1 MANLEIMGIENA
13 QSVIAN
19 TKDVAIKNHIQS
31 ATEIALRIDK
41 DTLGLAYHIYA
52 CKPLLEG
59 NTSGYP
65 TDHKEFAQKVL
76 GVQKAQYYNIMQAG
90 ALTSAFYDAN
100 GKNPIYVDAITYA
113 ITIKE
118 LFNGNAPQ
126 GYNEALYKALKR
138 KKVFTTTKLL
148 TIVRA
153 VSERKE
159 KGMEIDYSDL
169 TALSPSMTVKE
180 IKRYFADNY
189 ALTAK
194 ETETEE
200 TETETAETTETKETE
215 TETKETETETE
226 TTRDVTI
233 PFTVAKNVY
242 PVLARYAE
250 ESPEIAS
257 LLHYLSGYAEIVN

>member
-13 QSVIAN
+13 QNVIAN

-52 CKPLLEG
+52 CKSLLEG

-90 ALTSAFYDAN
+90 ALTNAFYDAN
-100 GKNPIYVDAITYA
+100 GKNPVYVDAITYA

-118 LFNGNAPQ
+118 LFNGVAPQ
-126 GYNEALYKALKR
+126 GYNETLYKALKR

-159 KGMEIDYSDL
+159 KGMEIAYSEL

-180 IKRYFADNY
+180 IKRYFSDNY
-189 ALTAK
+189 AITAK
-194 ETETEE
+194 ETAETTE
-200 TETETAETTETKETE
+200 TAETAETTNTTETAETTETTE
-215 TETKETETETE
+215 TPETAK
-226 TTRDVTI
+226 DVTI
-233 PFTVAKNVY
+233 PLTIAKNAY
-242 PVLARYAE
+242 PALARFAE

-257 LLHYLSGYAEIVN
+257 LLHYLSGYAEVVN

>member
-13 QSVIAN
+13 QNVVAN

-100 GKNPIYVDAITYA
+100 GKNPVYVDAITYA

-118 LFNGNAPQ
+118 LFNGKAPQ
-126 GYNEALYKALKR
+126 GYDETLYKALKR

-159 KGMEIDYSDL
+159 KGMEIEYSEL

-189 ALTAK
+189 ALTV
-194 ETETEE
+194 
-200 TETETAETTETKETE
+200 KETE

-226 TTRDVTI
+226 TKETETKETETKETETETAKDISI
-233 PFTVAKNVY
+233 PLMVAKTAY
-242 PVLARYAE
+242 PALARYAE

-257 LLHYLSGYAEIVN
+257 LLHYLSGYAEVVN